1 EVNGWLEAALE
12 RRDFLGGLS
21 RLRLFQQ
28 RELLRVGA
36 RDLARLS
43 DAVETTFELSNLADV
58 CLTAVLEICAQQL
71 SERLGRPYHKD
82 ARDQWTPTQF
92 AIIGLGK
99 LGGQELNYSSDVD
112 VVFVYSEEGHV
123 FNHPPRRSSRTEKAL
138 TNHQYFK
145 RLVEAVVA
153 ELSRSTPEGMLY
165 RVDLRLRPEGEAGPL
180 ARSLPSYET
189 FYSQWGQTWERM
201 MLIKSRGVTGDEA
214 LANEFQEM
222 IQPFRFPRSI

>member
-82 ARDQWTPTQF
+82 ARDQWTRTQLQF
-92 AIIGLGK
+92 RCRCG
-99 LGGQELNYSSDVD
+99 
-112 VVFVYSEEGHV
+112 
-123 FNHPPRRSSRTEKAL
+123 
-138 TNHQYFK
+138 
-145 RLVEAVVA
+145 
-153 ELSRSTPEGMLY
+153 
-165 RVDLRLRPEGEAGPL
+165 LRLFGGRPCVQSSAAQEQQDRESFDEPPIFQA
-180 ARSLPSYET
+180 AC
-189 FYSQWGQTWERM
+189 
-201 MLIKSRGVTGDEA
+201 RGRRG
-214 LANEFQEM
+214 
-222 IQPFRFPRSI
+222 

>member
-1 EVNGWLEAALE
+1 MRSKPHSSCPIWRTFASPRCWRFARSNYLNGWAD
-12 RRDFLGGLS
+12 RITRM
-21 RLRLFQQ
+21 
-28 RELLRVGA
+28 
-36 RDLARLS
+36 LA
-43 DAVETTFELSNLADV
+43 TN
-58 CLTAVLEICAQQL
+58 
-71 SERLGRPYHKD
+71 GR
-82 ARDQWTPTQF
+82 
-92 AIIGLGK
+92 
-99 LGGQELNYSSDVD
+99 ELNYSSDVD

-138 TNHQYFK
+138 TNHQYIK